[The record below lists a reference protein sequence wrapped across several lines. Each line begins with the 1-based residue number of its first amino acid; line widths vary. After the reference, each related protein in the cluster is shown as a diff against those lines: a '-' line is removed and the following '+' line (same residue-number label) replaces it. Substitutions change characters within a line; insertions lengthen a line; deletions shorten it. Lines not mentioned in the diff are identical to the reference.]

1 MLTFLFII
9 VTGFKRFRESGEKRY
24 KGKSFFSVYSTPCI
38 FLFLRVVD
46 GDIRMQ
52 LFACLVLELRPNHYS
67 CLVLITVIVSL
78 AGGKETGKCDSK
90 LNSEHTYM
98 TVQNNTSLPSHLLA
112 SAPRYQWNHHFI
124 FSKNFLSWPKKLSFF
139 LSKQE
144 ILFFADHMPTG
155 IQ

>member
-24 KGKSFFSVYSTPCI
+24 KGKFFFFSVYSSLYI
-38 FLFLRVVD
+38 SLFLRVVD
-46 GDIRMQ
+46 GNIRMQ

-98 TVQNNTSLPSHLLA
+98 TVQNNTSLPSPLLA
-112 SAPRYQWNHHFI
+112 SAPRYQWNHHFL
-124 FSKNFLSWPKKLSFF
+124 FSENFLSWPKNYRSYCQNRKSCF
-139 LSKQE
+139 S
-144 ILFFADHMPTG
+144 
-155 IQ
+155 

>member
-67 CLVLITVIVSL
+67 CLVLITVIVPL

-112 SAPRYQWNHHFI
+112 SAPRYQ
-124 FSKNFLSWPKKLSFF
+124 
-139 LSKQE
+139 
-144 ILFFADHMPTG
+144 
-155 IQ
+155 